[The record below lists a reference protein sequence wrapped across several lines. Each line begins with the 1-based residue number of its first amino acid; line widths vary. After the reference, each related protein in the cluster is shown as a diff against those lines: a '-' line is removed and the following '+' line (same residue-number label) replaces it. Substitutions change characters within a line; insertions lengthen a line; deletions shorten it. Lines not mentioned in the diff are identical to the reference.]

1 MSATASTYTI
11 MPSARPS
18 SVHYGSSSSSSSSDS
33 DLSAASASYRPSM
46 DSAPIVVSVETI
58 RCMRC
63 ASATEMTSTD
73 DPSSYGMVRISTNLY
88 YCERCAKKTGFT

>member
-1 MSATASTYTI
+1 

-33 DLSAASASYRPSM
+33 DLSAASASYCPSM

-58 RCMRC
+58 RCMR
-63 ASATEMTSTD
+63 
-73 DPSSYGMVRISTNLY
+73 SYGMVRISTNLY

>member
-1 MSATASTYTI
+1 

>member
-1 MSATASTYTI
+1 
-11 MPSARPS
+11 
-18 SVHYGSSSSSSSSDS
+18 
-33 DLSAASASYRPSM
+33 M
-46 DSAPIVVSVETI
+46 DSAPAVVSVETI

-88 YCERCAKKTGFT
+88 YCERPAAIDELIAHHTKKSNFDISMKHDL